1 MVDINKI
8 FNSIERLFDRIS
20 EYIENCRIEK
30 IRHTAQY
37 PVCIGFNGNV
47 FVHSTIQ
54 QYFHHF
60 SKFWEL
66 WELEYAGFIGVND
79 CVIYKFRVYKPKRN
93 TSNIKALN
101 EFAFDVAEIT
111 LLQYMRD
118 YGYYAVTVDN
128 LVAAKIYANIVEIV
142 YAVTPAGV
150 DMVRDINAPKFD

>member
-79 CVIYKFRVYKPKRN
+79 CVIYKFRVYEPKRN

-101 EFAFDVAEIT
+101 EFAFDVAEMRQNR
-111 LLQYMRD
+111 LQGD
-118 YGYYAVTVDN
+118 CGYYAVTVDN

>member
-1 MVDINKI
+1 M
-8 FNSIERLFDRIS
+8 
-20 EYIENCRIEK
+20 
-30 IRHTAQY
+30 
-37 PVCIGFNGNV
+37 
-47 FVHSTIQ
+47 
-54 QYFHHF
+54 
-60 SKFWEL
+60 
-66 WELEYAGFIGVND
+66 
-79 CVIYKFRVYKPKRN
+79 IYKFRVYEPKRN

-150 DMVRDINAPKFD
+150 DIVKDINAPKFD